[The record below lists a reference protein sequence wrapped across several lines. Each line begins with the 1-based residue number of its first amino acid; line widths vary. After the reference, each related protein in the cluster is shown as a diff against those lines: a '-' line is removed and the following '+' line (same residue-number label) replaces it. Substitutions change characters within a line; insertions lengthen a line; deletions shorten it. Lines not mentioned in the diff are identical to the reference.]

1 MTIDTYG
8 ESAVADHFGRS
19 FSKVQDESCVLIDPE
34 HVVISRKFLFH
45 ESKASLSEVAETRV
59 VVTALGIVVVRNDDS
74 INTDSAKDVEA
85 IKPVGVVATLINFV
99 HRNRVGTDCQRCGG
113 SEDDDASLI
122 KFVGND
128 VGYIGIRPLAKC
140 IGG

>member
-1 MTIDTYG
+1 M
-8 ESAVADHFGRS
+8 
-19 FSKVQDESCVLIDPE
+19 
-34 HVVISRKFLFH
+34 
-45 ESKASLSEVAETRV
+45 
-59 VVTALGIVVVRNDDS
+59 TALGIVVVRNDDS
-74 INTDSAKDVEA
+74 INTDIAKDVEA

>member
-8 ESAVADHFGRS
+8 ESTVANHFGRS
-19 FSKVQDESCVLIDPE
+19 FFKVQDDSGVLIDPE
-34 HVVISRKFLFH
+34 YVVISGKFLFH
-45 ESKASLSEVAETRV
+45 EAKASLSEVAETRV
-59 VVTALGIVVVRNDDS
+59 VVTALGVVVVRNDDS

-85 IKPVGVVATLINFV
+85 IKPVGIVATLINFV
-99 HRNRVGTDCQRCGG
+99 HRNCAGADCQRCGR

-128 VGYIGIRPLAKC
+128 VGDIGVRPFAKC